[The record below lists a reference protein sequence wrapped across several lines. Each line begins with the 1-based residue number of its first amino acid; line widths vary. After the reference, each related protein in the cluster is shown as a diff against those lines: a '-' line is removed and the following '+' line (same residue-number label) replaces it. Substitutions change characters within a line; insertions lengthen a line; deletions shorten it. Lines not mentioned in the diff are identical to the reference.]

1 MFRTLLSSAFT
12 RWLALGWTVFMA
24 VGCFWPSSGLP
35 NIGNN
40 DKVLHVLIFIPFA
53 TGWLLSGKT
62 LWWTLAAGL
71 AYGGLIEVVQE
82 AIPAINRAGD
92 WLDFAAD
99 ALGVGVGLALGQALR
114 WLRK

>member
-1 MFRTLLSSAFT
+1 MLRPLLHPAFIW
-12 RWLALGWTVFMA
+12 WLALGWTVFMA

-53 TGWLLSGKT
+53 AGWSLSGKSF
-62 LWWTLAAGL
+62 WWTLATGV

-82 AIPAINRAGD
+82 SIPAINRAGD

-99 ALGVGVGLALGQALR
+99 AVGVLLGLALGQALR